1 MPHRILLGDEA
12 VALGAIHAGITSA
25 YAYPGTPS
33 TEILEF
39 LLDHH
44 RRHGHPHAAWSA
56 NEKTAY
62 EEALGAVFA
71 GRRALVSMKHVGLNV
86 AADAFVNSALLGLH
100 AGLVLAVADDP
111 GMHSSQNEQ
120 DSRFYADF
128 ARVPCLEP
136 ADQQEAYD
144 MTREAF
150 DRSETFGLPV
160 MVRLVTRLA
169 HSRTDVTLG
178 EPRGE
183 NPVAKSPD
191 RAAWILLPA
200 NARRRW
206 ASLLERH
213 RDFVAWSESCRW
225 NHLTLDM
232 SRRELG
238 VITCGIARNYYAE
251 NLDDLGWVPS
261 HLHLGAYP
269 IPVALVRRLA
279 EHCERILV
287 LEDGQPLV
295 ERELRGLLPGERLI
309 SGRMSG
315 ELPATGELTPDNV
328 RAALGIAPRSS
339 HPFDPGT
346 LPARPP
352 QLCQGC
358 PHGHA
363 FHALQQALAGE
374 GTHMVTSDIGCYTLG
389 ALPPWNAIESC
400 VCMGASI
407 GMAKGAAEAGFRP
420 VVAVIGD
427 STFLHS
433 GMPALLD
440 AAAADTPMTLLILD
454 NEATAMTG
462 GQDPLVP
469 SSRLYEIVLGLGVKP
484 AHLHVVDAHP
494 RQVDANAAI
503 LKRELRHAGLSVV
516 IAVRECKEAARRRN
530 RARAREH
537 AAGARAPAVALASA
551 PAEDALPAI
560 LDEIATGTSPAAGDC
575 ACGRVSRFLPDPY
588 ERPRDEEGAAR

>member
-12 VALGAIHAGITSA
+12 VALGAIHAGLTSA

-39 LLDHH
+39 LLDHQK
-44 RRHGHPHAAWSA
+44 RHGHPHAAWSA

-71 GRRALVSMKHVGLNV
+71 GRRAMVSMKHVGLNV
-86 AADAFVNSALLGLH
+86 AADAFVNSALLGIQ
-100 AGLVLAVADDP
+100 AGFVVTVADDP

-150 DRSETFGLPV
+150 DRSEAFGVPV
-160 MVRLVTRLA
+160 MLRLVTRLA
-169 HSRTDVTLG
+169 HSRTGVETG

-183 NPVAKSPD
+183 NALRKTADPAS
-191 RAAWILLPA
+191 WILLPA

-206 ASLLERH
+206 VSLLDRQHE
-213 RDFVAWSESCRW
+213 FTAWSEDCRW
-225 NHLTLDM
+225 NTLTLNP

-238 VITCGIARNYYAE
+238 VITCGIARNYYRE
-251 NLDDLGWVPS
+251 NLDDLGWLPS
-261 HLHLGAYP
+261 HLHIGAYP
-269 IPVALVRRLA
+269 LPVALIRRLA

-295 ERELRGLLPGERLI
+295 ERQLRGLIPGGKPV

-328 RAALGIAPRSS
+328 RAALGIAP
-339 HPFDPGT
+339 HAAVTFDPGA

-363 FHALQQALAGE
+363 FHALQQALAGSD
-374 GTHMVTSDIGCYTLG
+374 THMVTSDIGCYTLG
-389 ALPPWNAIESC
+389 ALPPWRAIESC

-433 GMPALLD
+433 GMPSLLD
-440 AAAADTPMTLLILD
+440 AAAHDTPMTVIILD

-469 SSRLYEIVLGLGVKP
+469 SSRLYEVVLGLGVKP

-494 RQVDANAAI
+494 RKVDANAAV
-503 LKRELRHAGLSVV
+503 LGRELAHPGLSVI
-516 IAVRECKEAARRRN
+516 IAVRECIETAKTHKREAA
-530 RARAREH
+530 
-537 AAGARAPAVALASA
+537 AAAAAP
-551 PAEDALPAI
+551 
-560 LDEIATGTSPAAGDC
+560 TK
-575 ACGRVSRFLPDPY
+575 
-588 ERPRDEEGAAR
+588 